1 MLYAPQQVGPA
12 STRAGAWLLL
22 VGWHSLGWEA
32 QSWQVGVGGWGCF
45 LHLSRYGPACTRAG
59 AWFLLVGNLW
69 NGKTSVVRWGSLAA
83 AEEDVGVGVEAVDL
97 AAVVGDV
104 GVGGEVVD
112 HTSGC
117 TGMC

>member
-1 MLYAPQQVGPA
+1 MEDCDSIWLVVAEGFLVEEQMI
-12 STRAGAWLLL
+12 SSKAG
-22 VGWHSLGWEA
+22 V
-32 QSWQVGVGGWGCF
+32 VDVGGWGCF

-69 NGKTSVVRWGSLAA
+69 NGKTRVVRWGSLAA
-83 AEEDVGVGVEAVDL
+83 AEEDVGVEAVDL